1 MKRFLFMLSGLL
13 MVAGLSACGGGGSG
27 GGNNNAPSSV
37 SGVAATGAPIAYK
50 KIYLRDSSTLF
61 KNMSSLT
68 SSSGEYSF
76 SVTGMT
82 PPFFLKTTDSNGKD
96 LYSVGTGSG
105 TVNVNP
111 LTSLAVANAAGT
123 GDPRKVFMNISS
135 LGIPAKFTP
144 TMVKNATDNIQNM
157 IKPLTEGYNLTTFNP
172 ISGSFS
178 ANSIDPFDCLLDNI
192 KVNFNTSTGSV
203 SIDVKSGSAG
213 TWTPNAIPPMMISA
227 PTILPSA
234 GTNIPISVDFI
245 RSFPLPNIPMVVA
258 SGGKFSFIA
267 LVSKLGESLTWSVK
281 EAGGGTIVKTSSG
294 FGEYTAEYTAPAVTA
309 SSQYTIVATHSN
321 GSKAETVITVTPT
334 STGSGTGGGTPGSGA
349 TAFIGIWNPS
359 GGMDPASYQFTD
371 TTVQAILPTGSAAP
385 LNVTYSGNTATA
397 VFTPPSV
404 QPGMPMPPMAS
415 ATWVFTIAGDGTL
428 SITVNGMPKPGIYV
442 KQP

>member
-1 MKRFLFMLSGLL
+1 MKRLLFMLSGLM
-13 MVAGLSACGGGGSG
+13 MVAGLSACGGGGGSG
-27 GGNNNAPSSV
+27 GNSNTPSTV

-50 KIYLRDSSTLF
+50 KIYLRDSSAFF

-68 SSSGEYSF
+68 SAVGEYSF
-76 SVTGMT
+76 PVTGMT

-96 LYSVGTGSG
+96 LYSVGTGAG

-111 LTSLAVANAAGT
+111 LSSLAVANAAGT

-144 TMVKNATDNIQNM
+144 AMVKNATDNIQNM

-192 KVNFNTSTGSV
+192 KVNFDTTTGNV

-213 TWTPNAIPPMMISA
+213 TWAPNAIPPMMISA
-227 PTILPSA
+227 PTILPPI
-234 GTNIPISVDFI
+234 GTNIPVSVDFI
-245 RSFPLPNIPMVVA
+245 RSFPMPNIPMAVT

-267 LVSKLGESLTWSVK
+267 LVSKLGEPLTWSVK
-281 EAGGGTIVKTSSG
+281 ETGGGSIITTNKG
-294 FGEYTAEYTAPAVTA
+294 FGEYTAEYTAPTVTVT
-309 SSQYTIVATHSN
+309 SQFTVVATHSN
-321 GSKAETVITVTPT
+321 GSKAETVITVTPA
-334 STGSGTGGGTPGSGA
+334 GTGGGTPPVGA
-349 TAFIGIWNPS
+349 SAFIGTWKPS

-371 TTVQAILPTGSAAP
+371 TTVQAILPVGTAAP
-385 LNVTYSGNTATA
+385 LNVTYSGNTSTA
-397 VFTPPSV
+397 VFTMPV
-404 QPGMPMPPMAS
+404 MQPGMPSS
-415 ATWVFTIAGDGTL
+415 ATWVFTIAADGTM

-442 KQP
+442 KQ

>member
-82 PPFFLKTTDSNGKD
+82 PPFFLKTTDSNGND

-135 LGIPAKFTP
+135 LGMPAKFTP

-203 SIDVKSGSAG
+203 SIDLKSGSAG

-227 PTILPSA
+227 PTILPPT

-294 FGEYTAEYTAPAVTA
+294 FGEYTAEYTAPSVTVT
-309 SSQYTIVATHSN
+309 SQFTVVATHSN
-321 GSKAETVITVTPT
+321 GSKAETVITVTPA
-334 STGSGTGGGTPGSGA
+334 GTGGTPPAGGSA
-349 TAFIGIWNPS
+349 AFIGTWNPS
-359 GGMDPASYQFTD
+359 GGMDPAQYQFTA
-371 TTVQAILPTGSAAP
+371 TTVQALLPMGSAAP
-385 LNVTYSGNTATA
+385 VPLTYAGNTATA
-397 VFTPPSV
+397 VITP
-404 QPGMPMPPMAS
+404 PMPPGMVTIE
-415 ATWVFTIAGDGTL
+415 ATWVFTIAADGTM
-428 SITVNGMPKPGIYV
+428 SITVNGMSKPGIYV
-442 KQP
+442 KQ

>member
-82 PPFFLKTTDSNGKD
+82 PPFFLKTTDSNGND

-135 LGIPAKFTP
+135 LGMPAKFTP

-203 SIDVKSGSAG
+203 SIDLKSGSAG

-227 PTILPSA
+227 PTILPPT

-294 FGEYTAEYTAPAVTA
+294 FGEYTAEYTAPAVTVT
-309 SSQYTIVATHSN
+309 SQFTVVATHSN
-321 GSKAETVITVTPT
+321 GSKAETVITVTPA
-334 STGSGTGGGTPGSGA
+334 GTGGGTPPSGGSA
-349 TAFIGIWNPS
+349 AFVGTWNPS
-359 GGMDPASYQFTD
+359 GGMDPALYQFTA
-371 TTVQAILPTGSAAP
+371 TTVQALLPMGSAAP

-397 VFTPPSV
+397 VITP
-404 QPGMPMPPMAS
+404 PMPPGMVAVE
-415 ATWVFTIAGDGTL
+415 ATWVFTIAADGTM

-442 KQP
+442 KQ